1 MADIIH
7 SIFKNKKVNLSKLV
21 PFGFEQ
27 QDSCYCYDKI
37 FFGSGFKLT
46 VHITAKGEISAE
58 VIDPAFDE
66 PYTLHL
72 ADGAAGSFVGQIKAQ
87 YEETLREIAGH
98 CFEPHVFK
106 SKQAEELIAYVRNA
120 YGDELEFLWE
130 KFSGNAVWR
139 RQDTGKW
146 YGVLLTVSKRK
157 LGVASDEM
165 AEVLDLRIQP
175 EALEALINNEAYF
188 PGYHMNKKHWFT
200 ILLNGSV
207 PREEICHRIDNS
219 YRLAMK

>member
-1 MADIIH
+1 M
-7 SIFKNKKVNLSKLV
+7 
-21 PFGFEQ
+21 
-27 QDSCYCYDKI
+27 
-37 FFGSGFKLT
+37 
-46 VHITAKGEISAE
+46 
-58 VIDPAFDE
+58 
-66 PYTLHL
+66 
-72 ADGAAGSFVGQIKAQ
+72 
-87 YEETLREIAGH
+87 
-98 CFEPHVFK
+98 FK
-106 SKQAEELIAYVRNA
+106 SKQAEELITYVRNA

-165 AEVLDLRIQP
+165 AEILDLRIQP
-175 EALEALINNEAYF
+175 EALEALLDKESYF

-207 PREEICHRIDNS
+207 PLEEICHRIDNS